1 MIASLIREQRVLLVA
16 HSVFV
21 PKIKSLCR
29 LQIVPHRFHAMRAL
43 DILEPQSA
51 CRLAYRDT
59 MVKATADELIRA
71 RGTRGT
77 KPFDA
82 IVLSTT
88 IG

>member
-1 MIASLIREQRVLLVA
+1 
-16 HSVFV
+16 
-21 PKIKSLCR
+21 
-29 LQIVPHRFHAMRAL
+29 MRAL